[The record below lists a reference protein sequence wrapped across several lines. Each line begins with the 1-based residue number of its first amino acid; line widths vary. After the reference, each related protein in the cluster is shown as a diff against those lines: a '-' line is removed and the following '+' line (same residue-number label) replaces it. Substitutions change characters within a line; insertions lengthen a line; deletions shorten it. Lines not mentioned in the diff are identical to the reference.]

1 MDAKRLSR
9 MIALE
14 TEDLADRIESA
25 EYGSNISYLMPF
37 ITKIRKELSE
47 LGKAMK
53 EYRKELENNGKC

>member
-25 EYGSNISYLMPF
+25 EYSSNISYLMPF
-37 ITKIRKELSE
+37 VTKIRKDLAE

-53 EYRKELENNGKC
+53 EYRKELENNGK

>member
-1 MDAKRLSR
+1 MNAIKLSR

-14 TEDLADRIESA
+14 TEDLADRLQSA
-25 EYGSNISYLMPF
+25 EYGSNVSYLMPF
-37 ITKIRKELSE
+37 ITKIRKDLAE